1 MSNRL
6 RPDLLTEFPIERY
19 FISRELGVGA
29 FGMVHLHELKEE
41 YESNEDN
48 PSVVAVKA
56 FQSQH
61 YFEVEVE
68 KLKILSHN
76 ELLQHPNFVKIYGC
90 CLMGKLFG
98 IVMEKYDMTLQ
109 SLVDN
114 YTLMSKGGHLDVA
127 LTRNILYQLANAMEF
142 LHKKNLL
149 HRDVKPDNILIRD
162 DETGIQVAL
171 SDLGASRV
179 IMATEVSKLTP
190 AGTDIWMAPEVN
202 QCRSK
207 YGHPSDVYGFGL
219 VALFIK
225 TGCKPPRK
233 AQSGNIK
240 GSGYYIIYVNIR
252 HTLCFKFNK
261 SSTAAFPMGLLIETQ
276 LIRTQIIGV
285 NRLRVN

>member
-6 RPDLLTEFPIERY
+6 RPDLFTEFPIERY
-19 FISRELGVGA
+19 VISRELGVGA
-29 FGMVHLHELKEE
+29 FGMVHLYELMEK
-41 YESNEDN
+41 YESDEDN

-68 KLKILSHN
+68 KLEILSHN

-90 CLMGKLFG
+90 CFMGNLFG

-142 LHKKNLL
+142 LLKKNLL

-190 AGTDIWMAPEVN
+190 AGTDIWMAPEVKK
-202 QCRSK
+202 CRSK
-207 YGHPSDVYGFGL
+207 YGHSSDVYGFGL

-233 AQSGNIK
+233 PQSGNIK
-240 GSGYYIIYVNIR
+240 GRGY
-252 HTLCFKFNK
+252 
-261 SSTAAFPMGLLIETQ
+261 
-276 LIRTQIIGV
+276 
-285 NRLRVN
+285 

>member
-6 RPDLLTEFPIERY
+6 QPDLLTEFPIERY

-149 HRDVKPDNILIRD
+149 HRAFSMCSVC
-162 DETGIQVAL
+162 IQK
-171 SDLGASRV
+171 
-179 IMATEVSKLTP
+179 SK
-190 AGTDIWMAPEVN
+190 
-202 QCRSK
+202 R
-207 YGHPSDVYGFGL
+207 
-219 VALFIK
+219 
-225 TGCKPPRK
+225 
-233 AQSGNIK
+233 
-240 GSGYYIIYVNIR
+240 
-252 HTLCFKFNK
+252 
-261 SSTAAFPMGLLIETQ
+261 
-276 LIRTQIIGV
+276 
-285 NRLRVN
+285 

>member
-56 FQSQH
+56 FRSQH
-61 YFEVEVE
+61 YFEAEAE
-68 KLKILSHN
+68 KLEILSHN
-76 ELLQHPNFVKIYGC
+76 ELQHPNFVKIYGSC
-90 CLMGKLFG
+90 YLGRRFG

-114 YTLMSKGGHLDVA
+114 YTLMYEERNLDVD

-142 LHKKNLL
+142 LHRKNLL
-149 HRDVKPDNILIRD
+149 HSDVKPDNILIRD

-171 SDLGASRV
+171 SDFGASRI

-190 AGTDIWMAPEVN
+190 AGTDIWMAPEVGK
-202 QCRSK
+202 CRSK

-219 VALFIK
+219 MVLFE
-225 TGCKPPRK
+225 
-233 AQSGNIK
+233 
-240 GSGYYIIYVNIR
+240 V
-252 HTLCFKFNK
+252 
-261 SSTAAFPMGLLIETQ
+261 
-276 LIRTQIIGV
+276 
-285 NRLRVN
+285 